1 MQNYPIGKVLMSIF
15 FFFQIRM
22 AMTKGA
28 VAIVLDITEYHAA
41 VRLVS
46 CLIGGSAFRQQDLSF
61 KK

>member
-1 MQNYPIGKVLMSIF
+1 MLHEKVGFEKTVQQMIKRFHENFVL
-15 FFFQIRM
+15 FFQIRM

-46 CLIGGSAFRQQDLSF
+46 YLI
-61 KK
+61 